1 MVAKTYLIHNELFD
15 ETFTAHI
22 EKNGASWVGL
32 VPDIP
37 ELKCHGDTVEAVE
50 QKLPSA
56 VNQEL
61 IREEEAW
68 ERVLT
73 EAATSE
79 TMKKLEA
86 QAQQNYN
93 EGRYTKLVV
102 LS

>member
-22 EKNGASWVGL
+22 EKNGAGWVGL

-37 ELKCHGDTVEAVE
+37 ELKCHGNTVEAVE
-50 QKLPSA
+50 QKLPGA
-56 VNQEL
+56 VNQVL

-73 EAATSE
+73 EAAKSE
-79 TMKKLEA
+79 TLIKLEA
-86 QAQQNYN
+86 QVQQNYN
-93 EGRYTKLVV
+93 EGKYTKLVV